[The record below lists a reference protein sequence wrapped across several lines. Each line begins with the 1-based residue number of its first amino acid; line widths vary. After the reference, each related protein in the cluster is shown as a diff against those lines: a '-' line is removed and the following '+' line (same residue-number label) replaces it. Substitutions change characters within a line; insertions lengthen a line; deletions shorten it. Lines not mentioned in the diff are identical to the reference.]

1 MSTLPSGYFGGG
13 VNRWFDELGERLA
26 ATAARRGAR
35 IDAPT
40 LDPAVAAE
48 LLELARVAAHT
59 QERRFAPLASF
70 LAGVTAER
78 VRAAGGDASGA
89 GLAGIVREVREGLE
103 AEAPPP
109 SS

>member
-1 MSTLPSGYFGGG
+1 M
-13 VNRWFDELGERLA
+13 NRWFDELGEGLA
-26 ATAARRGAR
+26 AAASRRGVR
-35 IDAPT
+35 IDPPT

-78 VRAAGGDASGA
+78 VRAGGGDASGHS
-89 GLAGIVREVREGLE
+89 LAELVREVRQGLE
-103 AEAPPP
+103 AEAAPP
-109 SS
+109 SA